1 MFGYIIINKGELKF
15 KEFDVYQG
23 YYCGLCRVLKEKYGI
38 KGQMTLSYDMTF
50 LAMLLSD
57 LYEPELTRGTTKCI
71 VHPFEK
77 HPTIR
82 TEFTE
87 YAADMNI
94 LLTYYKCLDDWND
107 DRKADRKLLADMLCG
122 PVSKIRNKYPEKAD
136 LIRRTLDKMTEK
148 EKQKVRDVDEMSAL
162 FGEILGTIFSYRD
175 DEWADEL
182 YTIGNNLGRFIYIMD
197 AYEDIEDDIKKNRY
211 NPFIDDYRNPEFDE
225 DIQKVLTKMMSEC
238 CKAFELLPIINDI
251 DILRNILYSGVWSRY
266 ELVRN
271 KRNKEEENHA

>member
-107 DRKADRKLLADMLCG
+107 DRKADRKLLSDMLCG
-122 PVSKIRNKYPEKAD
+122 AVYKIRNKYPEKAD
-136 LIRRTLDKMTEK
+136 LIRRTLDKISEK

-211 NPFIDDYRNPEFDE
+211 NPFIDDYGNPEFDE

-238 CKAFELLPIINDI
+238 CRAFELLPIINDI

>member
-136 LIRRTLDKMTEK
+136 LIRRTLDKMSEK

>member
-122 PVSKIRNKYPEKAD
+122 PVCKIRNKYPEKAD
-136 LIRRTLDKMTEK
+136 LIRRTLDEMSEK

>member
-122 PVSKIRNKYPEKAD
+122 PVCKIRNKYPEKAD
-136 LIRRTLDKMTEK
+136 LIRRTLDKISEK

>member
-23 YYCGLCRVLKEKYGI
+23 YYCGMCRVLKEKYGI

-107 DRKADRKLLADMLCG
+107 DRKADRKLLSDMLCG
-122 PVSKIRNKYPEKAD
+122 PVYKIRNKYPEKAD
-136 LIRRTLDKMTEK
+136 LIRRTLDKISEK

-211 NPFIDDYRNPEFDE
+211 NPFIDDYGNPEFDE

>member
-122 PVSKIRNKYPEKAD
+122 PVCKIRNKYPEKAD
-136 LIRRTLDKMTEK
+136 LIRRTLDEMSEK

-251 DILRNILYSGVWSRY
+251 DIKNINLR
-266 ELVRN
+266 
-271 KRNKEEENHA
+271 

>member
-107 DRKADRKLLADMLCG
+107 DRKADRKLLSDMLCG
-122 PVSKIRNKYPEKAD
+122 AVYKIRNKYPEKAD
-136 LIRRTLDKMTEK
+136 LIRRTLDKISEK

-211 NPFIDDYRNPEFDE
+211 NPFIDDYGNPEFDE

>member
-107 DRKADRKLLADMLCG
+107 DRKADRKLLSDMLCG
-122 PVSKIRNKYPEKAD
+122 AVYKIRNKYPEKAD
-136 LIRRTLDKMTEK
+136 LIRRTLDKIFEK

-211 NPFIDDYRNPEFDE
+211 NPFIDDYGNPEFDE

>member
-57 LYEPELTRGTTKCI
+57 LYEPELTRGTTKCV

-122 PVSKIRNKYPEKAD
+122 PVCKIRNKYPEKAD
-136 LIRRTLDKMTEK
+136 LIRRTLDEMSEK

>member
-122 PVSKIRNKYPEKAD
+122 PVCKIRNKYPEKAD

>member
-23 YYCGLCRVLKEKYGI
+23 YYCGLCRVLKDKYGI

-50 LAMLLSD
+50 LALLLSD
-57 LYEPELTRGTTKCI
+57 LYEPELEKGTTKCI

-77 HPTIR
+77 HPTIK
-82 TEFTE
+82 TEYTG

-94 LLTYYKCLDDWND
+94 LLTYYKCLDDWQD
-107 DRKADRKLLADMLCG
+107 DKKVDRKVLADMLKG
-122 PVSKIRNKYPEKAD
+122 PVSKIERKYPEKANI
-136 LIRRTLDKMTEK
+136 IRTTLSTITEK
-148 EKQKVRDVDEMSAL
+148 EKAQVRDIDEMSGL
-162 FGEILGTIFSYRD
+162 FGEILGTIFSYRN

-211 NPFIDDYRNPEFDE
+211 NPFIDDFGNPDFDE

-251 DILRNILYSGVWSRY
+251 SILRNILYSGVWSRY
-266 ELVRN
+266 EIVRN

>member
-23 YYCGLCRVLKEKYGI
+23 YYCGLCRVLKDKYGI

-50 LAMLLSD
+50 LALLLSD
-57 LYEPELTRGTTKCI
+57 LYEPELEKGTTKCI

-77 HPTIR
+77 HPTIK
-82 TEFTE
+82 TEYTG

-94 LLTYYKCLDDWND
+94 LLTYYKCLDDWQD
-107 DRKADRKLLADMLCG
+107 DKKVDRKVLADMLKG
-122 PVSKIRNKYPEKAD
+122 PVSKIERKYPEKANI
-136 LIRRTLDKMTEK
+136 IRTTLSKITEK
-148 EKQKVRDVDEMSAL
+148 EKALVRDIDEMSGL
-162 FGEILGTIFSYRD
+162 FGEILGTIFSYRN

-211 NPFIDDYRNPEFDE
+211 NPFIDDFGNPDFDE

-251 DILRNILYSGVWSRY
+251 SILRNILYSGVWSRY
-266 ELVRN
+266 EIVRN

>member
-23 YYCGLCRVLKEKYGI
+23 YYCGLCRVLKERYGI

-136 LIRRTLDKMTEK
+136 LIRRTLDKMSEK

>member
-1 MFGYIIINKGELKF
+1 VFGYIIINKGELKF

>member
-15 KEFDVYQG
+15 KEFDIYQG

-57 LYEPELTRGTTKCI
+57 LYEPELTKGTTKCI

-77 HPTIR
+77 HPTIK

-107 DRKADRKLLADMLCG
+107 DRKADRKILADILCG
-122 PVSKIRNKYPEKAD
+122 AVCKIRNKYPEKAD
-136 LIRRTLDKMTEK
+136 LIRRTLEKMSEK

-162 FGEILGTIFSYRD
+162 FGDILGTIFSYRD

-211 NPFIDDYRNPEFDE
+211 NPFIDDYKNPQFDE

>member
-77 HPTIR
+77 HPTIK

-122 PVSKIRNKYPEKAD
+122 AVDKIRSKYPEKAD
-136 LIRRTLDKMTEK
+136 LIRRTLDIMTEK
-148 EKQKVRDVDEMSAL
+148 EKQKVRDIDEMSAL
-162 FGEILGTIFSYRD
+162 FGDILGTIFSYRN

>member
-23 YYCGLCRVLKEKYGI
+23 YYCGLCRVLKEKCGI

-107 DRKADRKLLADMLCG
+107 DRKADRKLLSDMLCG
-122 PVSKIRNKYPEKAD
+122 AVYKIRNKYPEKAD
-136 LIRRTLDKMTEK
+136 LIRRTLDKISEK

-211 NPFIDDYRNPEFDE
+211 NPFIDDYGNPEFDE

-238 CKAFELLPIINDI
+238 CRAFELLPIINDI

>member
-122 PVSKIRNKYPEKAD
+122 PVCKIRNKYPEKAD
-136 LIRRTLDKMTEK
+136 LIRRTLDKMSEK

>member
-23 YYCGLCRVLKEKYGI
+23 YYCGLCRVLKERYGI

-122 PVSKIRNKYPEKAD
+122 PVCKIRNKYPEKAD
-136 LIRRTLDKMTEK
+136 LIRRTLDEMSEK

>member
-15 KEFDVYQG
+15 KEFDVYKG

-122 PVSKIRNKYPEKAD
+122 PVCKIRNKYPEKAD

-162 FGEILGTIFSYRD
+162 FGEILGTIFSYRN

-211 NPFIDDYRNPEFDE
+211 NPFIDDYRNSEFDE

>member
-122 PVSKIRNKYPEKAD
+122 PVCKIRNKYPEKAD

-211 NPFIDDYRNPEFDE
+211 NPFIDDCRNPEFDE

>member
-107 DRKADRKLLADMLCG
+107 DRKADRKLLSDMLCG
-122 PVSKIRNKYPEKAD
+122 AVYKIRNKYPEKAD
-136 LIRRTLDKMTEK
+136 LIRRTLDKISEK

-175 DEWADEL
+175 DEWSDEL

-211 NPFIDDYRNPEFDE
+211 NPFIDDYGNPEFDE

-238 CKAFELLPIINDI
+238 CRAFELLPIINDI

>member
-1 MFGYIIINKGELKF
+1 VFGYIIINKGELKF

-122 PVSKIRNKYPEKAD
+122 PVCKIRNKYPEKAD

-211 NPFIDDYRNPEFDE
+211 NPFIDDCRNPEFDE

>member
-1 MFGYIIINKGELKF
+1 VFGYIIINKGELKF

-107 DRKADRKLLADMLCG
+107 DRKADRKLLSDMLCG
-122 PVSKIRNKYPEKAD
+122 AVYKIRNKYPEKAD
-136 LIRRTLDKMTEK
+136 LIRRTLDKISEK

-211 NPFIDDYRNPEFDE
+211 NPFIDDYGNPEFDE

-238 CKAFELLPIINDI
+238 CRAFELLPIINDI

>member
-23 YYCGLCRVLKEKYGI
+23 YYCGLCRTLKDNYGI

-50 LAMLLSD
+50 LALLLSD
-57 LYEPELTRGTTKCI
+57 LYEPEISKGTTKCI

-77 HPTIR
+77 HPTIK
-82 TEFTE
+82 TEYTE

-94 LLTYYKCLDDWND
+94 LLTYYKCIDDWED
-107 DRKADRKLLADMLCG
+107 DRKVSRKLLADSLYCA
-122 PVSKIRNKYPEKAD
+122 VCKIEKKYPEKAK
-136 LIRRTLDKMTEK
+136 LIRDTLSKITEA
-148 EKQKVRDVDEMSAL
+148 EKAGNQDIDMMSGL
-162 FGEILGTIFSYRD
+162 FGEILGAIFSYKN

-182 YTIGNNLGRFIYIMD
+182 YSIGNHLGRFIYIMD
-197 AYEDIEDDIKKNRY
+197 AYEDVEDDIKKNRY
-211 NPFIDDYRNPEFDE
+211 NPFIDKFGSPEFDE
-225 DIQKVLTKMMSEC
+225 DVQKILTNMMSEC

-251 DILRNILYSGVWSRY
+251 SILRNILYSGVWSRY

-271 KRNKEEENHA
+271 KRNKEEDKNA

>member
-1 MFGYIIINKGELKF
+1 MFGYTIINKGELKF
-15 KEFDVYQG
+15 KEFDIYQG

-57 LYEPELTRGTTKCI
+57 LYEPELTKGTTKCI

-77 HPTIR
+77 HPTIK

-107 DRKADRKLLADMLCG
+107 DRKADRKILADMLCG
-122 PVSKIRNKYPEKAD
+122 AVCKIRNKYPEKAD
-136 LIRRTLDKMTEK
+136 LIRRTLEKMSEK

-162 FGEILGTIFSYRD
+162 FGDILGTIFSYRD

-211 NPFIDDYRNPEFDE
+211 NPFIDDYKNPQFDE